1 MKKTYLFIFGILII
15 TAAIIFIGWEDI
27 YQIMS
32 RMNVYQLILMILL
45 QLATLLLSA
54 FILFYL
60 IKQKSKR
67 ISIFNVFCINQAG
80 SFVESITPS
89 VKIGGETLK
98 MYLLHKKTYLP
109 YSEIA
114 ALTVVNKFYSLLPFL
129 IIAFLTLCAAA
140 IAFNLPIFVYLAFIG
155 LLSFFSLFLIFF
167 NYQRLQ
173 VEHFFEKIG
182 VSSKKRRSLILEK
195 TGEKA
200 RKLHNFLAAASQNSR
215 KIITTFQQKAL
226 VFTTSF
232 VIWAFYPIKV
242 YLISSMLGY
251 QLSPVI
257 VITAIYTAYL
267 VSMIPLFPGG
277 LATFE
282 GSLALVL
289 TSEGLSYPEAFSIA
303 LMVRLITFWIPL
315 AISAAFTI
323 YLIPKKTRKEGV
335 LN

>member
-1 MKKTYLFIFGILII
+1 MKKTYLLIFGILII
-15 TAAIIFIGWEDI
+15 TAAVIFIGWEDI

-32 RMNVYQLILMILL
+32 RMNVYQLVLMIPL
-45 QLATLLLSA
+45 QLITLFLSA
-54 FILFYL
+54 FLWFYL

-67 ISIFNVFCINQAG
+67 ISLFNVFCINLAG

-98 MYLLHKKTYLP
+98 MYLLHKRTSLP

-129 IIAFLTLCAAA
+129 IIAFLTLCAAL
-140 IAFNLPIFVYLAFIG
+140 IAFNLPVFVYLAFVG
-155 LLSFFSLFLIFF
+155 LLIFFSLFLIFF
-167 NYQRLQ
+167 NYQKLPI
-173 VEHFFEKIG
+173 ENFIIKIG
-182 VSSKKRRSLILEK
+182 VSGEKSRSLILEK
-195 TGEKA
+195 AGEKT

-215 KIITTFQQKAL
+215 EIVTAFQQKVL

-232 VIWAFYPIKV
+232 VIWAFYPVKV
-242 YLISSMLGY
+242 YLISFMLGY
-251 QLSPVI
+251 QLNPVI

-289 TSEGLSYPEAFSIA
+289 TSEGLSSPEAFSIA

-323 YLIPKKTRKEGV
+323 YLIPKETRKEGV
-335 LN
+335 LK